1 MDDIID
7 SMDMSL
13 SKLQELVMDRK
24 ACHALD
30 CSIGCLQPQYPWG
43 CKESDTTESDTTEL
57 NCGDFCQNDASA
69 GKESACSV
77 GDLGSIPGLGRSP
90 GDGNGYPLQFSGLE
104 NPRDCIVLGVSRSLT
119 QLSNFHSCQIYIRV
133 MKLLSGSKKHARI

>member
-77 GDLGSIPGLGRSP
+77 GDLGSIPRSGRYP
-90 GDGNGYPLQFSGLE
+90 GEENGNPLQYSYLE
-104 NPRDCIVLGVSRSLT
+104 NPIDGGTWRDKVCRAT
-119 QLSNFHSCQIYIRV
+119 
-133 MKLLSGSKKHARI
+133 KSGHN